1 MKGGF
6 KLKDIKNAQELLIF
20 VFDFFSKL
28 LKKVSEIFEKINI
41 LLSESRKFNLL
52 IFIVLIISILLFKL
66 FICLFPSQVIVII
79 YILICLTFS
88 YRITLK
94 FICMI
99 LNLLSQFFK
108 HASIF
113 VRIISVFIFIFGIL
127 LMSMITS
134 FFISTCLSYKIFSSL
149 ITKDYF
155 IWWILLTLLISVII
169 MGFIAYGC
177 SIYIV
182 HNYKKNYE
190 QIIISFSL
198 EFLTGT
204 LFTLVVG
211 LKDVVSASLI
221 KILTSNLGEKTIILI
236 EKTSGIKIASL
247 IITVLYW
254 LFSLIFC
261 FQLIYKTI
269 KKVKQNNVSL

>member
-1 MKGGF
+1 M
-6 KLKDIKNAQELLIF
+6 KDIKNAQELLIF

-182 HNYKKNYE
+182 HNYKKSYE
-190 QIIISFSL
+190 QVIISFSL

-204 LFTLVVG
+204 LC
-211 LKDVVSASLI
+211 
-221 KILTSNLGEKTIILI
+221 EKTIILI